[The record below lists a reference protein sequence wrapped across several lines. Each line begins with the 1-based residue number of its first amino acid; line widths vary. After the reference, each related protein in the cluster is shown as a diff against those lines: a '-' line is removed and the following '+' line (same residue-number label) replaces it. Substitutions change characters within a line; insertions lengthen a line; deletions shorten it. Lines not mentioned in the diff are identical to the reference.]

1 MKIYEHSKEPLIY
14 TSQALH
20 INYVHSGRVI
30 CSRYSLNLLCE
41 NQRDFTT
48 KYSRMFMNKLNIYD
62 HA

>member
-30 CSRYSLNLLCE
+30 CSRYNLNLLCE
-41 NQRDFTT
+41 SQRFYYEIF
-48 KYSRMFMNKLNIYD
+48 KNV
-62 HA
+62 HE